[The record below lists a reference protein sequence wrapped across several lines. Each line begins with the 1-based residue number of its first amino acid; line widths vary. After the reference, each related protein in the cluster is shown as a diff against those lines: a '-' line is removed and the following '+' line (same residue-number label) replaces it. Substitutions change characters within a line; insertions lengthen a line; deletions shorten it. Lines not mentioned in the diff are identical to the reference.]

1 MAGKELKKSR
11 SKDAAVTANTVFG
24 KKVSWQA
31 KLLIGVIFIAVVLF
45 SYFAGTYTIWEGY
58 TPLQIIQG
66 TYNHFFDHSVF
77 YPETAASPEAATEAA
92 TLDHIL
98 FGTRLP
104 RILLVLLVGA
114 ALSTAGAS
122 FQGMFKNPLVSPDL
136 LGASAGASLGAC
148 LAILFD
154 MNQLWVQ
161 VGAFVGGLIA
171 VSLTVWMRNL
181 IKSDAILGLVLAGM
195 LVSTL
200 FQSGMSFIK
209 LVADTNNKLPS
220 ITYWLMGSFHGVNF
234 ADLQIAIFP
243 MLIGFALMLSQTW
256 KLNVMSFGDEEARA
270 MGVNTHRT
278 RLIVILGATL
288 VTSTSVA
295 VAGIIGWV
303 GLVIP
308 HFARAVVGPNYKK
321 LLWTCLLLGSSYLL
335 VIDDVARMA
344 GGGAE
349 IPIGILTAILGV
361 PFFLVIFR
369 KTSKGW

>member
-1 MAGKELKKSR
+1 MC
-11 SKDAAVTANTVFG
+11 
-24 KKVSWQA
+24 
-31 KLLIGVIFIAVVLF
+31 IFVVVVLF

-77 YPETAASPEAATEAA
+77 YAQTAASPEAAQEASR
-92 TLDHIL
+92 LDHIL

-104 RILLVLLVGA
+104 RIILVLLVGA
-114 ALSTAGAS
+114 ALSTAGAA

-148 LAILFD
+148 IAMLMDLGMI
-154 MNQLWVQ
+154 WVQ
-161 VGAFVGGLIA
+161 VGAFVGGLTA
-171 VSLTVWMRNL
+171 VGLTVWMRRF

-200 FQSGMSFIK
+200 FSSGMSYVK

-220 ITYWLMGSFHGVNF
+220 ITYWLMGSFNKVDFNDVLL
-234 ADLQIAIFP
+234 ALLP
-243 MLIGFALMLSQTW
+243 MVIGFTLMLTQTW
-256 KLNVMSFGDEEARA
+256 KLNVMSFGDDEARA
-270 MGVNTHRT
+270 MGVNTRRT

-295 VAGIIGWV
+295 VAGVIGWV

-308 HFARAVVGPNYKK
+308 HFARAIVGPNYKR
-321 LLWTCLLLGSSYLL
+321 LLPSCLLLGSAYLL
-335 VIDDVARMA
+335 VIDDIARMA

-349 IPIGILTAILGV
+349 IPIGILTSILGV
-361 PFFLVIFR
+361 PLFLVIFR